1 MAKYK
6 GRTVRLNKPSR
17 GDVKKFK
24 VFVRDNKSGRVKKI
38 NFGSKTMSI
47 KKNIPARQR
56 SFMARFRPIL
66 AKARRSGK
74 QLNTTPVYW
83 AVQSWKKGFKI

>member
-17 GDVKKFK
+17 GDVNKFK
-24 VFVRDNKSGRVKKI
+24 VFVKNRRTGRVQKV

-47 KKNIPARQR
+47 KKNIPARQK
-56 SFMARFRPIL
+56 SFFSRFRPIL
-66 AKARRSGK
+66 AKVKGQKNLSPA
-74 QLNTTPVYW
+74 YW
-83 AVQSWKKGFKI
+83 AIQSWKKGFKI

>member
-6 GRTVRLNKPSR
+6 GKSVPLNKPMR

-24 VFVRDNKSGRVKKI
+24 VYVKNRKTGRVQKV

-47 KKNIPARQR
+47 KKHIPARKR

-66 AKARRSGK
+66 RKVKGQKNLSPA
-74 QLNTTPVYW
+74 YW
-83 AVQSWKKGFKI
+83 AVKSWRKGFKV

>member
-1 MAKYK
+1 MA
-6 GRTVRLNKPSR
+6 
-17 GDVKKFK
+17 DV
-24 VFVRDNKSGRVKKI
+24 
-38 NFGSKTMSI
+38 I

>member
-6 GRTVRLNKPSR
+6 GRTVKLNKIMR

-24 VFVRDNKSGRVKKI
+24 VFVRDRRSGRIKKV

-47 KKNIPARQR
+47 KKHIPARKR
-56 SFMARFRPIL
+56 SFMARMGAVLKKVKGQKTLSP
-66 AKARRSGK
+66 A
-74 QLNTTPVYW
+74 YW
-83 AVQSWKKGFKI
+83 AVKSWR

>member
-24 VFVRDNKSGRVKKI
+24 VFVKDRSTGGVKLVI
-38 NFGSKTMSI
+38 FGSSTMSI
-47 KKNIPARQR
+47 AKYIPAGQKAFF
-56 SFMARFRPIL
+56 SRFRPIL
-66 AKARRSGK
+66 AKVKGQKNLSPA
-74 QLNTTPVYW
+74 YW
-83 AVQSWKKGFKI
+83 AIQSWKKGFKI